1 MIEVLI
7 FGLIILSVVC
17 LWILIER
24 RKEPKF
30 LVWFIPTL
38 LVLVTSTYFT
48 YTAVLGFP
56 KFANPKVGG
65 LYLTHV
71 IDEPDWIYLWILEED
86 VPRAYKIIYSRKKH
100 DAFEGVQDEAE
111 KGNYMMVQQTGV
123 TGMDGDLEDGEERGD
138 GYTIGGERS
147 FYKWDYM
154 TLMQEKE

>member
-30 LVWFIPTL
+30 LVWFIPVL
-38 LVLVTSTYFT
+38 LILVTSTYFT

-56 KFANPKVGG
+56 KFGDPKVGG
-65 LYLTHV
+65 IYLTHLV
-71 IDEPDWIYLWILEED
+71 DEPNWVYLWMLEKG
-86 VPRAYKIIYSRKKH
+86 VPRAYKIIYSRKIH
-100 DAFEGVQDEAE
+100 NALEGVKGETE
-111 KGNYMMVQQTGV
+111 KGNYMKVESGLAE
-123 TGMDGDLEDGEERGD
+123 GMEDGLEGNERGE
-138 GYTIGGERS
+138 GFTIGGDRS

-154 TLMQEKE
+154 EAMQQKE

>member
-30 LVWFIPTL
+30 LVWFIPVL
-38 LVLVTSTYFT
+38 LILVTSTYFT

-56 KFANPKVGG
+56 KFGDPKVGG
-65 LYLTHV
+65 IYLTHLV
-71 IDEPDWIYLWILEED
+71 DEPNWVYLWMLEKG
-86 VPRAYKIIYSRKKH
+86 VPRAYKIIYSREIH
-100 DAFEGVQDEAE
+100 NALEGVKGEAE
-111 KGNYMMVQQTGV
+111 KGNYMKVEKGLAEGV
-123 TGMDGDLEDGEERGD
+123 EADLKGD
-138 GYTIGGERS
+138 GRGEGFTIGGDRS

-154 TLMQEKE
+154 EAMQQKE